1 MMHQVSEVPHLS
13 VQNHRLS
20 RIDGFPVVPQNVDYL
35 CNAKSHIAFLKHFY
49 TKHTNYFPSFIQ
61 YSSLYILKLIITK
74 FSCLT
79 LQVTSVFS
87 ITVGRKWAIARSSKS
102 KATEAL

>member
-35 CNAKSHIAFLKHFY
+35 CNAKTHIAFLKHLY
-49 TKHTNYFPSFIQ
+49 TKHTNYFQSFIQ
-61 YSSLYILKLIITK
+61 YPSLYTYIETDNYQIQLSNATSHKCFLDNRWQKMGNRQK
-74 FSCLT
+74 F
-79 LQVTSVFS
+79 
-87 ITVGRKWAIARSSKS
+87 KK
-102 KATEAL
+102 